1 MGIEQL
7 LYLPH
12 ISKFLWEH
20 CGLSVGNPESVSIS
34 LLTFSEYFHQKTTP
48 KANNEQ
54 QTPKENNEQRT
65 PQAYNKQR
73 TPKENNEQRTTN
85 NEQ

>member
-12 ISKFLWEH
+12 VSKFLWEH
-20 CGLSVGNPESVSIS
+20 CGLSVGNPELASIS
-34 LLTFSEYFHQKTTP
+34 LLTFSEYFHQTTTP

-54 QTPKENNEQRT
+54 RTTKENNEQ
-65 PQAYNKQR
+65 K
-73 TPKENNEQRTTN
+73 TTN
-85 NEQ
+85 NEHRRRTPNIVGFT